1 MSKNKKL
8 NKFFWYV
15 FLILFMAFFTL
26 FTAGRAGYYEYTQN
40 KKKVFTEEQIK
51 KFEKDVALGKEVDI
65 DDYLVVKEDFQGKNK
80 RIGLKI
86 SEFIGTY
93 TRMGVDK
100 IFKILNNL
108 VEN

>member
-15 FLILFMAFFTL
+15 FLVLFMAFFTL
-26 FTAGRAGYYEYTQN
+26 YTAGRFGYYEYTQN
-40 KKKVFTEEQIK
+40 EKKVLTEEQIK
-51 KFEKDVALGKEVDI
+51 KFEEDVKSGKEIDI
-65 DDYLVVKEDFQGKNK
+65 DKYLVTKENFQGKNK
-80 RIGLKI
+80 RMGLKI
-86 SEFIGTY
+86 SEFIGNY
-93 TRMGVDK
+93 TKIGIDK

>member
-1 MSKNKKL
+1 MDKDKKL
-8 NKFFWYV
+8 NKFFGYIL
-15 FLILFMAFFTL
+15 LILFMSFSTL
-26 FTAGRAGYYEYTQN
+26 YIAGKAGYYEYTQN

-51 KFEKDVALGKEVDI
+51 KFEEDVSAGKEVDI
-65 DDYLVVKEDFQGKNK
+65 ENYLVSKTDFQDKSK
-80 RIGLKI
+80 RLGLKA

-93 TRMGVDK
+93 MKLSVDK

>member
-26 FTAGRAGYYEYTQN
+26 YTAGRFGYYEYTQN
-40 KKKVFTEEQIK
+40 EKKVLTEEQIK
-51 KFEKDVALGKEVDI
+51 KFEEDVKSGKEIDI
-65 DDYLVVKEDFQGKNK
+65 DKYLVVKEDFQGKSK
-80 RIGLKI
+80 RMGLKI
-86 SEFIGTY
+86 SEFIGNY
-93 TRMGVDK
+93 TKIGIDK